1 MPTAAIAVAAAAA
14 VGAHSRLARCRL
26 AVEEGLSRT
35 VHPATTTTTRQVVAV
50 TTAAAAVVVVRTRTA
65 IPDGHTPP
73 PRARFRLRRADRQ

>member
-1 MPTAAIAVAAAAA
+1 MPTAAIAVAAAVA

-26 AVEEGLSRT
+26 AAEEGLSRT

-50 TTAAAAVVVVRTRTA
+50 TTAAAVVVVRTRTA

-73 PRARFRLRRADRQ
+73 PRARFRLRRAGRQ